1 VLFLPIRLPGR
12 SSGSSWWIGV
22 SSCPTFIWSTTSSRL
37 IFAGEAC
44 TGRVRESSPRWKVCS
59 TQLFLVSSLITSAKI
74 SAAIP
79 RSKGGHEPIKRNVSK
94 GNVVMPP
101 WAIIMELDGL
111 NANKPMSEPGF
122 RAPHSG
128 HGGNPASAHANK
140 YAHLEH
146 ISGRLEEVELF
157 ETRANDHTSNMV
169 CDEWQP
175 PPAVRIVRGALE
187 IR

>member
-1 VLFLPIRLPGR
+1 
-12 SSGSSWWIGV
+12 
-22 SSCPTFIWSTTSSRL
+22 
-37 IFAGEAC
+37 
-44 TGRVRESSPRWKVCS
+44 
-59 TQLFLVSSLITSAKI
+59 
-74 SAAIP
+74 
-79 RSKGGHEPIKRNVSK
+79 
-94 GNVVMPP
+94 
-101 WAIIMELDGL
+101 MELDGL

-146 ISGRLEEVELF
+146 ISGRLEKVELF